1 MQAIM
6 RITRITA
13 GFVVFVMAILVL
25 VPFGVV
31 TLFRA
36 RNLYMSLFVRPVTRL
51 VLAFC
56 GIKVQVS
63 SPYPFPQGQAIYVF
77 NHTSTFDILIVS
89 ALGLPHIRFFLSK
102 KTRKFLPVT
111 VMATMIGTFYTP
123 PQSKPEER
131 IVCFQRAERILRKTG
146 DSVLLS
152 PEGTRITSGE
162 IGKFNKGTF
171 HLATNLKWPL
181 YPLYIDIP
189 KEANPGKGFGFSG
202 SRVKVHFLPK
212 IETAHWEL
220 SDLQNNI
227 KQVRDVFCKFHK
239 TVRGQDFDRLSNP
252 TG

>member
-1 MQAIM
+1 MKTIM
-6 RITRITA
+6 TITRITA
-13 GFVVFVMAILVL
+13 GCVVHVLAILL
-25 VPFGVV
+25 MVPFGLI

-36 RNLYMSLFVRPVTRL
+36 RNLYMSLFVRPVARV
-51 VLAFC
+51 VLAIC
-56 GIKVQVS
+56 GIKVRVS
-63 SPYPFPQGQAIYVF
+63 RQYPLPQGQAICIF
-77 NHTSTFDILIVS
+77 NHTSTFDHFIVS

-102 KTRKFLPVT
+102 KTRKFLPMT

-123 PQSKPEER
+123 PQSEPEKR
-131 IVCFQRAERILRKTG
+131 IACFQRAERILRKTG

-162 IGKFNKGTF
+162 IGKFNKGAF
-171 HLATNLKWPL
+171 HLATNLKWPI

-189 KEANPGKGFGFSG
+189 KDINPGKGFTFSPG
-202 SRVKVHFLPK
+202 KVKVYFLPK

-227 KQVRDVFCKFHK
+227 KQVRDIFCKFHK
-239 TVRGQDFDRLSNP
+239 TVRGQDFDGLANP